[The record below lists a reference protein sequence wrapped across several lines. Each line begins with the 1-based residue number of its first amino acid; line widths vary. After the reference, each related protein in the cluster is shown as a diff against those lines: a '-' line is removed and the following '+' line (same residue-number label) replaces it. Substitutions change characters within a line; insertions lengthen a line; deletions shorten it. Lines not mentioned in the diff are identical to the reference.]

1 GSAYPV
7 RPGHGPRTAGSRT
20 PDDRDG
26 GAARGVPAAGRL
38 EPDDIAAE
46 PRHVDLEAG
55 LPQGPLGVADGAP
68 NDVRDRELRL
78 AAVVAADLDR
88 ARVDEALAL
97 VDDDRDL
104 VPSGDA
110 GAPGRGLLD
119 HRVRLLAVHLLLAH
133 RDLEAHRTQPVGG
146 GVAVLADEV
155 RHGHAGGDDDGD
167 RLVGGLLLPGLRVG
181 ADDPVL
187 GDGLGRRLLR
197 VADLEAVVL
206 QGLLG
211 LGQGLALHVRHLARR
226 EALGGGQRDRLS
238 LGDAGARGRVG
249 LDDVA
254 LADAVVVDG
263 VGDPHVQ
270 PGGLELAAGVVD
282 PHPDDRR
289 GDVLVL

>member
-1 GSAYPV
+1 
-7 RPGHGPRTAGSRT
+7 HGPGRPGSRT

-46 PRHVDLEAG
+46 ARHVDLEAG
-55 LPQGPLGVADGAP
+55 LSQGPLGVADGASD
-68 NDVRDRELRL
+68 DVRGRAVRL
-78 AAVVAADLDR
+78 AAVVAADLAR
-88 ARVDEALAL
+88 ARVDEAVAL

-104 VPSGDA
+104 VPAGDA

-119 HRVRLLAVHLLLAH
+119 HRVRLLAVYLLLAH

-197 VADLEAVVL
+197 VADDRKSAV
-206 QGLLG
+206 QGE
-211 LGQGLALHVRHLARR
+211 R
-226 EALGGGQRDRLS
+226 
-238 LGDAGARGRVG
+238 
-249 LDDVA
+249 
-254 LADAVVVDG
+254 
-263 VGDPHVQ
+263 
-270 PGGLELAAGVVD
+270 
-282 PHPDDRR
+282 
-289 GDVLVL
+289 